1 MSLQLNCKSLLERD
15 ESSYEKNLEYNKT
28 LKKSVSTFHLLIRQR
43 GGTMSKKYDRAEL
56 LLKSMGVCLFFILLI
71 VIGLVIYL

>member
-28 LKKSVSTFHLLIRQR
+28 LKKSVSTFHLLIKQR
-43 GGTMSKKYDRAEL
+43 GNNE
-56 LLKSMGVCLFFILLI
+56 
-71 VIGLVIYL
+71 